1 MDFLTQSFS
10 PAARVPQAQQATQ
23 PEAPTYAEPSSP
35 STSAAPSA
43 GSPTTTSTT
52 RDRRTSDSASVATSS
67 TFGTAALE
75 QTAAH
80 FAALRTADTAES
92 PTVGLPGEPIVE
104 APSLARGDW
113 LTYGRVKA
121 QVVLWPEGTVGVK
134 GGKKLREREGD
145 EEWVVE
151 GTLWITKNKEIILVL
166 SHDKPPIH
174 VDRSRARL
182 ASLGRRLSG
191 SLGRTVSRES
201 GERVAAPVGSS
212 TSTGDDDA
220 EHEQHKSGF
229 SGFVKKM
236 VSAVTP
242 GGKSSSHGET
252 SGDGVTLTRTR
263 TGERTPRTTTNGE
276 AASATTPQRRQ
287 SGDETAR
294 HGALTFEEPE
304 KVHSPFPTYKGHPVT
319 ALYISSPALINSV
332 RFYPHRK
339 VERSSFGAGSKD
351 APVSSAP
358 GAAAPKDENGRI
370 PSPSAEDH
378 VLLVQ
383 APVVEL
389 DVVDKDKALETVG
402 SEGSKREVTV
412 GFVFKDVLLM
422 KCVSPSFLG
431 RLRNI

>member
-1 MDFLTQSFS
+1 
-10 PAARVPQAQQATQ
+10 V
-23 PEAPTYAEPSSP
+23 
-35 STSAAPSA
+35 
-43 GSPTTTSTT
+43 G
-52 RDRRTSDSASVATSS
+52 RRGD
-67 TFGTAALE
+67 ALDH
-75 QTAAH
+75 Q
-80 FAALRTADTAES
+80 
-92 PTVGLPGEPIVE
+92 G
-104 APSLARGDW
+104 APSLSRG
-113 LTYGRVKA
+113 
-121 QVVLWPEGTVGVK
+121 PS
-134 GGKKLREREGD
+134 LRFRRD
-145 EEWVVE
+145 SQSSLSLPFVQ
-151 GTLWITKNKEIILVL
+151 NKEIILVL

-304 KVHSPFPTYKGHPVT
+304 KVHSPFPTYKVRT
-319 ALYISSPALINSV
+319 ESVCLRVSSPRTA
-332 RFYPHRK
+332 RCR
-339 VERSSFGAGSKD
+339 D
-351 APVSSAP
+351 
-358 GAAAPKDENGRI
+358 
-370 PSPSAEDH
+370 
-378 VLLVQ
+378 
-383 APVVEL
+383 
-389 DVVDKDKALETVG
+389 
-402 SEGSKREVTV
+402 
-412 GFVFKDVLLM
+412 
-422 KCVSPSFLG
+422 
-431 RLRNI
+431 